1 MDLRMAK
8 LGIVLILLLLGQ
20 VAINGVSEK
29 EDQKEAIFK
38 ELVGIWKKIGGWNP
52 HKTQPPVERQQ
63 DQQIHS
69 IVRSI
74 MGSLKSL
81 GFLPRKSTGLPSLNK
96 AFDRNRLSG
105 FLYNISMYLQ
115 EMSAELDDQPQP
127 SSDDQFWAN
136 LLYTLLQTGRET
148 SLGIWD
154 DKTPPRPSFK
164 LQDLFLSLRG
174 SPHWDGLL
182 GLIQSI
188 LTLTEQQPQ
197 KPILTFVSQN
207 WKTISAL
214 LETVLQALVSGTYSQ
229 AVLGLQGFICVLK
242 GRNDCAINLSWM
254 QQLLSFMETRN
265 WKPVVSLHPLSVENS
280 QRDAS
285 LSTGRFKPFLVPP
298 EVLRQE
304 QLLLN
309 QTGTDSES
317 LASMQALL
325 LQALSRSNAGER
337 AVQFAERNPALLQ
350 GLDNLRHGFLHNVG
364 RRVYGNLRRK
374 VLHMTKALLDDVSTM
389 VGEPQYSHH
398 GRCSVGDLRQLIL
411 WGIRHNLTWNAQAM
425 GFRSEGLPSRP
436 SFMSCP
442 SSEER
447 KKTLKQ
453 QQLSSGSS
461 RQHQHPLNVY
471 GLGDLDLSPSD
482 EILEAACNDTIP
494 GLTGVSNF
502 TVFLYCTLFEGNDG
516 SKDPEVS
523 HLGID
528 LHATCSDAAWYLS
541 AAEQDFLWVHVC
553 SEFFAHEFN
562 KTVCAN
568 STFWLEHAHQ
578 EEAARDYQFIN
589 LTSIDDICLQL
600 STDVSGVSHPDATEN
615 CLALLSSK
623 TITALDFR
631 KCFLP
636 NNTALIASLCGN
648 ESSQVPQDG
657 TWAAEYCSKVNP
669 IHSYSGSKDRLCDY
683 SNWKIEHFINS
694 TTSELCRTTDG
705 LKDFIC
711 KNNTL
716 YLMLVQ
722 QQPSFLEYCLN
733 SNEKQDSKC
742 VLQQLFD
749 MLPAPYDFDTS
760 QLCVNPLPILQ
771 EAIHQLTLCEGVVD
785 ERTGWLATVSYVLQ
799 VLDYVVGLSEGLE
812 EGEKEVR
819 QGLSQA
825 ILLSSLQ
832 DNASFWATLRPDASM
847 SVLHTVGI
855 FLKREQNSSLKE
867 DLLSC
872 FSPVLWD
879 LIQREVNSS
888 ALRFLMQEY
897 LQMPRDRIRSVVL
910 SAEKDA
916 VKRFLSYV
924 HQSWDQI
931 QVETM
936 QVSPEEQEA
945 METMTAAFIHKFPRV
960 TPELFIDLSQ
970 FIPYMS
976 VSDIM
981 TFPASLMVNESVLMA
996 ISDHSSEMKSP
1007 QKQAF
1012 VNRLLQSNVAG
1023 DVPSWPPPFL
1033 SSILPLLPHLPVSH
1047 FQQLTCQQLTPLIEM
1062 LGNSSLDATRGHH
1075 VLRTVFNKGKNLT
1088 SDTVLRLGVLICY
1101 LNSEDLRQLLSS
1113 LTLSSTLWQQLARCV
1128 SEGHISGSGRL
1139 SHWLG
1144 MALKSLNSSVLSAS
1158 ALASLHGILPQM
1170 GTSFLETLSSVEL
1183 LNIVTLPGVPTF
1195 PPAQAF
1201 QILNKIAEETNLS
1214 ANTLCRLKPLF
1225 SGLGPSVLKN
1235 LVLSESTETAD
1246 CHCWSQLLSDLQ
1258 PAHRTMVLLALQQ
1271 VLERR
1276 SANVTQQLHCLIPFV
1291 SLRKLLY
1298 DLDGETVLRHI
1309 SLFKYMPWSHQQAQ
1323 MLFKMIHRTV
1333 NITRESILDLGRIA
1347 GGMSCEWLR
1356 LWVNDSGFTE
1366 LLQFITKL
1374 PGGLRPP
1381 LRMCVVMELRKRA
1394 DIDLN
1399 NLEPTFVANLP
1410 VTMMEHLSN
1419 SSLIRVLAYL
1429 RQHFID
1435 FLQLPRHKQAAL
1447 AEKAMDVLG
1456 ISEYGLTGV
1465 SMDMLGPLLPF
1476 LDREVLA
1483 DIDREALKPRL
1494 EELKQYC
1501 LPSDSFR
1508 QISALLTERSMLGDP
1523 KTWTVGDVEHVGR
1536 LVFTLSPRQIKS
1548 LPLGDLQKDT
1558 VEQVLMSQ
1566 WLWKESKVGKAC
1578 SDLKGLPDTINSLI
1592 HKIIRGQWWMRRG
1605 PIPSCAD
1612 IIGTFPSAWRPYQ
1625 LNRMKRRELKECV
1638 EFMGQDGTLDA
1649 EQREA
1654 LWMELRPV
1662 YKPVRLLKPERVLEL
1677 GCILTEM
1684 GERELQAVDLS
1695 NLAVIANLGSLNGW
1709 NAKKMRAAVLGI
1721 MRRLKRKPE
1730 ELGVLELVS
1739 FGHLLC
1745 GLTSSEISRLDPF
1758 NLSVAALFLRET
1770 ALPCS
1775 GQQTDTLTSRLSNHL
1790 GFGPVSS
1797 WGSEVFT
1804 EIGTLAAGLDD
1815 MIMSALVKEQIEGLT
1830 SAAIALIPPRKLAVV
1845 FSAMQLS
1852 WLSPEQAWAVTEDQW
1867 AELDSEQ
1874 RQALGMAQ
1882 YEGELMFGHRGRNQA
1897 PSLHCADSLTECLLV
1912 FVCALWNLSYRL

>member
-1 MDLRMAK
+1 
-8 LGIVLILLLLGQ
+8 
-20 VAINGVSEK
+20 
-29 EDQKEAIFK
+29 
-38 ELVGIWKKIGGWNP
+38 
-52 HKTQPPVERQQ
+52 
-63 DQQIHS
+63 
-69 IVRSI
+69 

-81 GFLPRKSTGLPSLNK
+81 GFLPRKSTGLPSPNK

-127 SSDDQFWAN
+127 FSDDQFWAN

-148 SLGIWD
+148 SHGIWD
-154 DKTPPRPSFK
+154 GKTPPRPSFK

-174 SPHWDGLL
+174 SPHLDGLL
-182 GLIQSI
+182 GLFQSI

-229 AVLGLQGFICVLK
+229 AVAGLQGFICVLK
-242 GRNDCAINLSWM
+242 GRSDCAINLSWM

-298 EVLRQE
+298 ELLRQE

-337 AVQFAERNPALLQ
+337 AVQFAERNPGLLQ
-350 GLDNLRHGFLHNVG
+350 GLDNLKHGFLHNVG

-398 GRCSVGDLRQLIL
+398 GRCSVGK
-411 WGIRHNLTWNAQAM
+411 GIRHNLTWNAQAM

-442 SSEER
+442 SLEER
-447 KKTLKQ
+447 KKTMKQ
-453 QQLSSGSS
+453 QRSSGTS
-461 RQHQHPLNVY
+461 RQHQHRLNVN
-471 GLGDLDLSPSD
+471 GHGDLDLSPSD

-568 STFWLEHAHQ
+568 STFWLQHAHQ
-578 EEAARDYQFIN
+578 VEASRDYQFIN
-589 LTSIDDICLQL
+589 HTSIDDICLQL
-600 STDVSGVSHPDATEN
+600 STDVSGGSHPDATEN

-623 TITALDFR
+623 TITAQDFR

-657 TWAAEYCSKVNP
+657 TWAAEYCFKVNP
-669 IHSYSGSKDRLCDY
+669 IHSYSGSKERICDY
-683 SNWKIEHFINS
+683 SNWKIEHFIYS
-694 TTSELCRTTDG
+694 TTSELCRTTEG

-716 YLMLVQ
+716 YLMLVR

-733 SNEKQDSKC
+733 SKEEQDSKC

-771 EAIHQLTLCEGVVD
+771 EAIHQLTLCEVVVD

-819 QGLSQA
+819 QGLGQA

-872 FSPVLWD
+872 FSQPVLWD

-888 ALRFLMQEY
+888 AFRFLMQEY
-897 LQMPRDRIRSVVL
+897 LQMPRDSIRSVVL

-936 QVSPEEQEA
+936 QVSPKEQEA

-1075 VLRTVFNKGKNLT
+1075 VLRTVFNKGKNLS

-1170 GTSFLETLSSVEL
+1170 GASFLEKLSSVEL
-1183 LNIVTLPGVPTF
+1183 LNIVTLAGVPTF
-1195 PPAQAF
+1195 PPAQ
-1201 QILNKIAEETNLS
+1201 
-1214 ANTLCRLKPLF
+1214 
-1225 SGLGPSVLKN
+1225 
-1235 LVLSESTETAD
+1235 
-1246 CHCWSQLLSDLQ
+1246 
-1258 PAHRTMVLLALQQ
+1258 
-1271 VLERR
+1271 
-1276 SANVTQQLHCLIPFV
+1276 
-1291 SLRKLLY
+1291 
-1298 DLDGETVLRHI
+1298 
-1309 SLFKYMPWSHQQAQ
+1309 
-1323 MLFKMIHRTV
+1323 
-1333 NITRESILDLGRIA
+1333 
-1347 GGMSCEWLR
+1347 
-1356 LWVNDSGFTE
+1356 
-1366 LLQFITKL
+1366 
-1374 PGGLRPP
+1374 
-1381 LRMCVVMELRKRA
+1381 RMCIVMELRKRA

-1419 SSLIRVLAYL
+1419 SSVIRVLAHL

-1456 ISEYGLTGV
+1456 ISENGLTGV

-1476 LDREVLA
+1476 LDRDVLA

-1523 KTWTVGDVEHVGR
+1523 KTWTVGDVDHVGR

-1548 LPLGDLQKDT
+1548 LPLGDLRKDT

-1612 IIGTFPSAWRPYQ
+1612 IIGTFPSAWRSYQ

-1730 ELGVLELVS
+1730 ELGVMELVS

-1770 ALPCS
+1770 ALPCL

-1815 MIMSALVKEQIEGLT
+1815 MIMSALVKEQIEGFT
-1830 SAAIALIPPRKLAVV
+1830 PAAIALIPPRKLAVV

-1852 WLSPEQAWAVTEDQW
+1852 WLSPEQAWAVTEEQW

-1882 YEGELMFGHRGRNQA
+1882 YEGELMFGHRDLSPQA
-1897 PSLHCADSLTECLLV
+1897 GIGLHHCIVLT
-1912 FVCALWNLSYRL
+1912 A